1 MDQHGW
7 TDRAAAKSAVLSAQS
22 AGGGSSCAGG
32 SFLDFQDFDAGASL
46 FSGAAAVVVGAG
58 GSGDGSNASPQR
70 RAADR
75 GSGGRGGRAGSGTL
89 HGAAGEEVVSEL
101 GKPASPGMAEKAAAT
116 VAAMLPAFRPKETVS
131 EFLTEVSTCRCSSRE
146 SAATSSVC
154 ISVQACRWK
163 TTMPLSG
170 EFRLRHCGKGS
181 LCEEYACRIPNG
193 THGLLPPA
201 CTLTTRAV

>member
-1 MDQHGW
+1 MSPPQGLDAFNAVSRAAVGVATSLDSHIEQLMDQHGW

-22 AGGGSSCAGG
+22 AGVGGSSGVGGGSSYGGG

-46 FSGAAAVVVGAG
+46 FGGAAAAVVGAG

-70 RAADR
+70 RAADT
-75 GSGGRGGRAGSGTL
+75 GSGAGGRGGRAGAGTL

-116 VAAMLPAFRPKETVS
+116 VAAMLPAFRPKESVS
-131 EFLTEVSTCRCSSRE
+131 EFLSEVPTRRCSSRE

-154 ISVQACRWK
+154 IDV
-163 TTMPLSG
+163 
-170 EFRLRHCGKGS
+170 
-181 LCEEYACRIPNG
+181 
-193 THGLLPPA
+193 
-201 CTLTTRAV
+201 